1 MRHDPCKPCV
11 LLEPILSSRMAA
23 RTCDDGDNG
32 ATMKMNKDKRNNKK
46 RKTESSNPRFSAL
59 YAVKL
64 LVCLPE
70 DEEGGLD
77 SKKLA
82 PWRSNVRRI
91 TTDSSNET
99 KTDNADGS
107 SSRIVS
113 SSPPPT
119 FLYNSC
125 ILEDIA
131 MRRES
136 LALQEGIGK
145 YESAKGCVLLGKV
158 CCVCT

>member
-11 LLEPILSSRMAA
+11 LLEPILSSRMA
-23 RTCDDGDNG
+23 RTDDADKG
-32 ATMKMNKDKRNNKK
+32 AAVKKNKDKRKSRK
-46 RKTESSNPRFSAL
+46 RKMESAPPPFSTI
-59 YAVKL
+59 YSVKL

-91 TTDSSNET
+91 NESESNE
-99 KTDNADGS
+99 KEKDHGD
-107 SSRIVS
+107 SSRII

-125 ILEDIA
+125 VLEDIA
-131 MRRES
+131 MRREA

-158 CCVCT
+158 CTVVRAHH

>member
-1 MRHDPCKPCV
+1 M
-11 LLEPILSSRMAA
+11 A
-23 RTCDDGDNG
+23 RTDDDDKG
-32 ATMKMNKDKRNNKK
+32 AAVRKNKDKKK
-46 RKTESSNPRFSAL
+46 SKRRKKENPPPPFSTM

-91 TTDSSNET
+91 NESESNE
-99 KTDNADGS
+99 KEKDNDGS
-107 SSRIVS
+107 YRII

-125 ILEDIA
+125 VLEDIA
-131 MRRES
+131 MRREA

-158 CCVCT
+158 CTELIIEGLQSNHTHMYTCTSLT